1 MTSST
6 LTPWH
11 FGVRYNSSFYSG
23 LLMLRRSPLLLFL
36 TLPLLSSTPY
46 AGLPLWAWGSLGA
59 SLLYAIVLIFSI
71 EREWDEESN
80 DE

>member
-1 MTSST
+1 
-6 LTPWH
+6 
-11 FGVRYNSSFYSG
+11 
-23 LLMLRRSPLLLFL
+23 MLRRSPLLLFL

-80 DE
+80 DG